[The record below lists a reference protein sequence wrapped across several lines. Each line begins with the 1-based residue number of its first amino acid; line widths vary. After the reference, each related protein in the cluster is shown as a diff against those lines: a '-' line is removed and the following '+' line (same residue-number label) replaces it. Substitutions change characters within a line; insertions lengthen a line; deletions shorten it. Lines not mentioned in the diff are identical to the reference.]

1 MNALR
6 RGPLRDRRF
15 VRLWL
20 ARFVS
25 NVGNGMAPTALAFG
39 VLGIPGATAKD
50 LGIVLAA
57 HAIPLALLM
66 PLGGVVAD
74 RVSRARVIAV
84 SDLILGVL
92 IVFEGWLFVT
102 GAATVPLLVVI
113 NAVAGALNSLW
124 WPAFPGLVPALVEDG
139 ELQMGNSLI
148 AVASNVGFIG
158 GSALAGA
165 LVAGFGAGTAIVVDG
180 VSFVLA
186 GGLVYALRHA
196 TPPRAATSSSSVL
209 RDLRDGW
216 STFISFRW
224 LWVLVAVFAL
234 INAVFRGAVEVGGPV
249 LMKEA
254 FSGPTTWALLQTAQG
269 VGFLAGAAVAARLRP
284 HRPLVFLLLASVAFP
299 MGIVALGVPFT
310 LPALVVAFF
319 LLGVCI
325 DLWSV
330 TWGTVMQ
337 SNVPRDLLS
346 RATAFDALGS
356 MALSPAGLAVA
367 GPAIAAFGIRTTM
380 TGAAIVT
387 LVLLAIGLADR
398 EVRRLPWKDAAP
410 ELS

>member
-1 MNALR
+1 MKVLR

-15 VRLWL
+15 TRLWI

-50 LGIVLAA
+50 LGLVLAA

-66 PLGGVVAD
+66 PIGGVVAD

-92 IVFEGWLFVT
+92 IVFEGWLFIT
-102 GAATVPLLVVI
+102 GSASVPALVVI

-186 GGLVYALRHA
+186 GGLVYGLRHA
-196 TPPRAATSSSSVL
+196 TPPREGAATESVL
-209 RDLRDGW
+209 RDLREGW

-249 LMKEA
+249 LMKES
-254 FSGPTTWALLQTAQG
+254 FDGPTTWALLQTAQG

-284 HRPLVFLLLASVAFP
+284 RRPLVFLLLASVAFP
-299 MGIVALGVPFT
+299 AGMLALAVPVAVPG
-310 LPALVVAFF
+310 LAVAFF
-319 LLGVCI
+319 LLGACM
-325 DLWSV
+325 DLWGV

-337 SNVPRDLLS
+337 SNIPRDLLS
-346 RATAFDALGS
+346 RATSFDALGS
-356 MALSPAGLAVA
+356 MALGPVGLAIA
-367 GPAIAAFGIRTTM
+367 GPVIAAFGIPATM
-380 TGAAIVT
+380 TAAAIVT
-387 LVLLAIGLADR
+387 VVLLAVGLADR

-410 ELS
+410 ELG